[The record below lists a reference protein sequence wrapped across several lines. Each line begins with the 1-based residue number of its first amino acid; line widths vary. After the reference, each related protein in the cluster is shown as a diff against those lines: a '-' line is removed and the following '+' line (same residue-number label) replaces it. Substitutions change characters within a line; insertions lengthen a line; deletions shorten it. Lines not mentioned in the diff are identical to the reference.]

1 MSRGPD
7 TDGDGILD
15 SLDRCP
21 TEREDFDG
29 VEDAD
34 GCPDLTR
41 DRDGDGFLDEVDNC
55 PDAPEDKDGF
65 DDEDGCPDTDND
77 RDKIPDIRD
86 RCPDEPEDMDGDAD
100 DDGCP
105 DIFKNIVVREDRI
118 ELKQKVYFFLNKSE
132 IEERSY
138 ELLNEVA
145 QALKS
150 RATLRVRIEGHTDS
164 RGPDAY
170 NLKLSSERAESV
182 KAYLVKAGIDAGR
195 LEAKGFG
202 EERPIDTNLTE
213 DGRSENRRVE
223 FNIIR

>member
-1 MSRGPD
+1 M
-7 TDGDGILD
+7 
-15 SLDRCP
+15 DRCP

-29 VEDAD
+29 VEDED

-100 DDGCP
+100 DDGCLTSS
-105 DIFKNIVVREDRI
+105 FIVVREDRI

-132 IEERSY
+132 IEERSFD
-138 ELLNEVA
+138 LLNGGSGTEVA
-145 QALKS
+145 YDIK
-150 RATLRVRIEGHTDS
+150 VRIEGHTDS

-170 NLKLSSERAESV
+170 NLKLSSESAESV

-195 LEAKGFG
+195 LEAKGYG